1 MGFYLCL
8 TLFRSVNLKYKN
20 PMSKQSIYASY
31 VRFCAD
37 NVNERNSNQILTFAQ
52 IDSGEFGNWSYF
64 REALANC
71 GY

>member
-1 MGFYLCL
+1 
-8 TLFRSVNLKYKN
+8 
-20 PMSKQSIYASY
+20 MSKQSIYASY